1 MKSIVYCICFVFC
14 LSAIAHEE
22 PAKTLYERN
31 EKIAQKELYASLGV
45 KTVTVF
51 SLHSEMHHSMFL
63 TMGYAIDGTYEY
75 LVSYKNDSL
84 NLQVKYGYSK
94 QGDMISDADYNP
106 EGKLIEKN
114 IFRYDKQ
121 GRVVSGKSYESKK
134 PSATFRFIHSSDKK
148 TIEFHKINNKNQ
160 LEYKLIYS
168 YLNDFDTEDYSS
180 VVKLS
185 ADVSQQMRVVKTYNQ
200 NGKVAEKI
208 IYGADDSLMHSFR
221 YTYDDRGN
229 NTEIERFNNKGEL
242 VRLDVFDYNEKG
254 LITEQYATDK
264 DGIIVSRLVY
274 EYEFYG

>member
-1 MKSIVYCICFVFC
+1 MKNVF
-14 LSAIAHEE
+14 LSFLMLCNVLVIAHEE

-31 EKIAQKELYASLGV
+31 EKIAQKELYASLRV

-51 SLHSEMHHSMFL
+51 SLDSEMHHSMFL

-84 NLQVKYGYSK
+84 KLLVKYGYSK
-94 QGDMISDADYNP
+94 QGDMISDTDYDP
-106 EGKLIEKN
+106 DGKLIEKN
-114 IFRYDKQ
+114 IFKYDKQ

-134 PSATFRFIHSSDKK
+134 PAATFRFIHSSDKK
-148 TIEFHKINNKNQ
+148 TIEFHKFNNKKQ
-160 LEYKLIYS
+160 LEYKLIYR

-185 ADVSQQMRVVKTYNQ
+185 ADGLQQMRVVKTYNQ

-221 YTYDDRGN
+221 YSYDDRGN

-254 LITEQYATDK
+254 LISEQYATDK

-274 EYEFYG
+274 EYEFYR